1 MGKVR
6 RIVNIVAG
14 ILFAVGFLAAG
25 VVWFYVQRGVR
36 VQVRNMGAT
45 TLRGVIVHVRG
56 NSYPLGDLQSQQSIS
71 TGVQPKGESSVE
83 IEFTDARGKQI
94 TQDVDTYIEARY
106 YFGTIAVDLN
116 DRGITEVTD
125 SVNGSLFSPAR
136 EYAPRTD

>member
-56 NSYPLGDLQSQQSIS
+56 NSYPLGDLQSRQSIS

-94 TQDVDTYIEARY
+94 RQDVDTYIEAHY
-106 YFGTIAVDLN
+106 YFGTFTVDLN

-125 SVNGSLFSPAR
+125 SVNGSLFAPAR
-136 EYAPRTD
+136 KYAPRTD